1 MSPLSVIAKHR
12 MHELVRHRD
21 PHFSL
26 AICGLYHP
34 DSHGNLAY
42 EFDRVRDYVYG
53 SYLCYTS
60 EVEERSES
68 LTTQTFIEE
77 EKLWQDCWEDNVLP
91 EPSHPLIRT
100 SGHGKPRLE
109 IVRVVRLISD
119 QDVCIIK
126 TFWIKLLQRKW
137 KSYYRR
143 LLARRR
149 NPKALLHRSIWGRW
163 P

>member
-1 MSPLSVIAKHR
+1 

-26 AICGLYHP
+26 AVCGLYHP
-34 DSHGNLAY
+34 DSHGDLAY
-42 EFDRVRDYVYG
+42 EFDSIRDYVYG
-53 SYLCYTS
+53 SYLCYAS
-60 EVEERSES
+60 EVEDSIEPLMTPVFIKEERW
-68 LTTQTFIEE
+68 
-77 EKLWQDCWEDNVLP
+77 WQDSWESNVRP
-91 EPSHPLIRT
+91 EPSHPIVRT
-100 SGHGKPRLE
+100 KGHGKPRLE

-137 KSYYRR
+137 KSYYQR